1 MRTKLKLHNRIWSL
15 LLTAALL
22 FPAVSQLAHQLEGHE
37 HVVCQDFST
46 HLHQSE
52 FECPIQDFHLNS
64 FDLGEQLVFS
74 PLNSTTNSAPF
85 LSPEGAELSNPH
97 LAYLLRGPPALS

>member
-1 MRTKLKLHNRIWSL
+1 M
-15 LLTAALL
+15 ALL

-64 FDLGEQLVFS
+64 FDLGQQPAFS
-74 PLNSTTNSAPF
+74 ALNISINVAAVVHLSGVILTNNRV
-85 LSPEGAELSNPH
+85 SN
-97 LAYLLRGPPALS
+97 LLRGPPVLS